1 MKLVKQLRAFFD
13 FALDD
18 RSVRIGRLIFAVVL
32 VIDLIRRWQ
41 FSEFFFSDSGVLTHE
56 AWMNV
61 WGKNLIIG
69 VSIGAQIG
77 TWMVSSVFRYRLQSQ
92 WG

>member
-61 WGKNLIIG
+61 WGKFLAS
-69 VSIGAQIG
+69 VSG
-77 TWMVSSVFRYRLQSQ
+77 YL
-92 WG
+92 